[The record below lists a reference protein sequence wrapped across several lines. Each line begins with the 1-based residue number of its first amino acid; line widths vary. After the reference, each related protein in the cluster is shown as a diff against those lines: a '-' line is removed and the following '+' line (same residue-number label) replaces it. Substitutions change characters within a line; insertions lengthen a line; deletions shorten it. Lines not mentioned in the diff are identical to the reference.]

1 MSTYIDISAVI
12 TMFKSTYRNSYL
24 RGDEVA
30 KILEIRYANQ
40 SQQKSTTNARNGKS
54 GGPLQD
60 GLPED

>member
-1 MSTYIDISAVI
+1 MVYIDIEAVI

-30 KILEIRYANQ
+30 RIIGLRYGQ
-40 SQQKSTTNARNGKS
+40 QDQKSSVNARDSKAGR
-54 GGPLQD
+54 PLQD

>member
-1 MSTYIDISAVI
+1 MAIYIDLEAVI

-30 KILEIRYANQ
+30 KIMEIRYGQ
-40 SQQKSTTNARNGKS
+40 QDQKSSSYAGNSKS
-54 GGPLQD
+54 SGLLQD